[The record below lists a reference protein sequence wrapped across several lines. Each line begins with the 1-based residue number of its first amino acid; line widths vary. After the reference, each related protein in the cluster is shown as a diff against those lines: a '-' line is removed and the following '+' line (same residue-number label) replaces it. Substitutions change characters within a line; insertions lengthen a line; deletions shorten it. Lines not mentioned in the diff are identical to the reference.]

1 MQKTLLFAG
10 FMPAKQFIPVI
21 RASVT
26 YIRNSAKLQCQS
38 YRQFSAKPSVNAN
51 RSGNDRNLSPQDQF
65 HDKNG
70 IPIGR
75 VLSEEETPEYLKA
88 EIRNTYRRLRLLKRL
103 ARGVVFGFVFGVPIV
118 LYLYFRENKDKKIF
132 NSPRF
137 TPFTIIK
144 RDIVSPSSIIL
155 TLRPH
160 SDLLNPH
167 ASDPYKESWE
177 KGPWSVEVKQPE
189 LQIARSYTPLPPA
202 ESDSI
207 GDLRF
212 LIRREHKGE
221 VSSYLHALPVGS
233 KLELRGPNLEF
244 YLPQEITD
252 VVFLAGGTGI
262 APAMQVAYNLLER
275 RPDDAKTPR
284 IQIVWANRRREDCE
298 DGTSS
303 RNDPNSNGR
312 TGHIVRELQNLQL
325 KYPDNFSVEYLVDEE
340 GTYLDQK
347 RIAELT
353 KKTGSEAKFGS
364 VALRGAIATRIDSK
378 LLFVSGPE
386 GFVNFLAGPKRWEG
400 GKEVQGEVGG
410 ILGRLWLRDWK
421 IWKF

>member
-1 MQKTLLFAG
+1 MQKPLLLAG
-10 FMPAKQFIPVI
+10 FMPARQFIPVT

-26 YIRNSAKLQCQS
+26 YIRNSAKLQRQS
-38 YRQFSAKPSVNAN
+38 YRQFSSKPSVKVN
-51 RSGNDRNLSPQDQF
+51 RSGNDRKPSPKDHF
-65 HDKNG
+65 HDSNG

-75 VLSEEETPEYLKA
+75 VLREEETPEWLKA
-88 EIRNTYRRLRLLKRL
+88 EIHDTYRCLRILKRL
-103 ARGVVFGFVFGVPIV
+103 VKGVVFGFVFGVPIL
-118 LYLYFRENKDKKIF
+118 LYLYFREKEDKKIF
-132 NSPRF
+132 NPPRF

-144 RDIVSPSSIIL
+144 REIVSPSSIIL
-155 TLRPH
+155 TLRPN
-160 SDLLNPH
+160 SELLKDT
-167 ASDPYKESWE
+167 SDPYKESWE

-202 ESDSI
+202 ESDNMS
-207 GDLRF
+207 DLRF
-212 LIRREHKGE
+212 LIRKEHKGE
-221 VSSYLHALPVGS
+221 VSGYLHALPVGS

-262 APAMQVAYNLLER
+262 APAMQVAYTLLER
-275 RPDDAKTPR
+275 RPDGARMPR

-298 DGTSS
+298 DGASPT
-303 RNDPNSNGR
+303 NGPNSNGR
-312 TGHIVRELQNLQL
+312 TGNIVRELQNLQM
-325 KYPDNFSVEYLVDEE
+325 KHPDIFSVEYLVDEE

-347 RIAELT
+347 RVAELT

-400 GKEVQGEVGG
+400 GKEGQGEVGG

>member
-1 MQKTLLFAG
+1 MQKPLLFAG
-10 FMPAKQFIPVI
+10 FMPARQLTTIP
-21 RASVT
+21 RASAT
-26 YIRNSAKLQCQS
+26 YIGIPARLQRQS

-51 RSGNDRNLSPQDQF
+51 RSGNDRKPSPKDQF
-65 HDKNG
+65 HNSNG
-70 IPIGR
+70 IPIAR
-75 VLSEEETPEYLKA
+75 ILSGEETPELLKA
-88 EIRNTYRRLRLLKRL
+88 QIRSTYRRLRILKRL
-103 ARGVVFGFVFGVPIV
+103 ARGVVFGFVFGVPIL
-118 LYLYFRENKDKKIF
+118 LYLYVREKEDKKIF
-132 NSPRF
+132 NPPRF

-144 RDIVSPSSIIL
+144 REFVSPSSIIL
-155 TLRPH
+155 TLRPK
-160 SDLLNPH
+160 SELLKEDTT
-167 ASDPYKESWE
+167 DPYKESWE

-202 ESDSI
+202 ELDNMS
-207 GDLRF
+207 DLRF
-212 LIRREHKGE
+212 LIRKEHKGE
-221 VSSYLHALPVGS
+221 VSGYLHALPVGS

-262 APAMQVAYNLLER
+262 APAMQVAYTLLER
-275 RPDDAKTPR
+275 RPDGARIPR
-284 IQIVWANRRREDCE
+284 IQIVWANRKREDCE

-312 TGHIVRELQNLQL
+312 TGHIVLELQNLQL
-325 KYPDNFSVEYLVDEE
+325 KHPDNFSVEYLVDEE

-347 RIAELT
+347 RVAELT

-364 VALRGAIATRIDSK
+364 VAVRGATATRIDSK

-400 GKEVQGEVGG
+400 GKEGQGEVGG

-421 IWKF
+421 VWKF